1 MRGTP
6 SSVPT
11 ADQPEEHIPKGALMR
26 QPIRLLVHALIL
38 LTVPA
43 WAGAETWN
51 IDPAHTVAGFTVRHL
66 MVSNVTGVFEST
78 KGTIEYTIGDPNTVK
93 ADVTIETKSVN
104 TRIARRDDDL
114 RSDNFFNAEKF
125 PTITFKS
132 KRVQNVKPGGFDL
145 VGDLTIRDV
154 TKEVVLKVEGP
165 TPPIKDPQGN
175 RRVGAAASTT
185 INRKEFN
192 INYNR
197 LLEAGGVVVGD
208 EVKINLEIEAIEK
221 KG

>member
-1 MRGTP
+1 MRL
-6 SSVPT
+6 PT
-11 ADQPEEHIPKGALMR
+11 R
-26 QPIRLLVHALIL
+26 VFVTL
-38 LTVPA
+38 LTLVLALPT
-43 WAGAETWN
+43 WAVAETWT
-51 IDPAHTVAGFTVRHL
+51 IDPAHTVSGFTVRH
-66 MVSNVTGVFEST
+66 MMISNVTGVFEAT
-78 KGTIEYTIGDPNTVK
+78 KGTIEYTAGDPNSIK
-93 ADVTIETKSVN
+93 ADIAIETKSVN

-132 KRVQNVKPGGFDL
+132 KRVQNVKPGSFEL

-165 TPPIKDPQGN
+165 TPPIRDPQGN
-175 RRVGAAASTT
+175 RRVGAAATTT

-197 LLEAGGVVVGD
+197 VIEAGGVVV
-208 EVKINLEIEAIEK
+208 
-221 KG
+221 

>member
-1 MRGTP
+1 
-6 SSVPT
+6 
-11 ADQPEEHIPKGALMR
+11 MR
-26 QPIRLLVHALIL
+26 QLTRLLVAALTL
-38 LTVPA
+38 ALALPVLA
-43 WAGAETWN
+43 AAETWV
-51 IDPAHTVAGFTVRHL
+51 IDPAHTVSGFTVRH
-66 MVSNVTGVFEST
+66 MMISNVTGVFEAT
-78 KGTIEYTIGDPNTVK
+78 KGTVEYTVGDPNSIK
-93 ADVTIETKSVN
+93 AEITIETKSVN

-132 KRVQNVKPGGFDL
+132 KRVQNVKPSGFDL

-175 RRVGAAASTT
+175 RRVGATASTA

-197 LLEAGGVVVGD
+197 VIEAGGIVGD
-208 EVKINLEIEAIEK
+208 
-221 KG
+221 